1 MFGFVTQFN
10 CQQTKIQQYQLT
22 IIHKFVFLT
31 KSIPIM
37 QFKHPEILYF
47 LFLLVI
53 PILVHLFQLRRFKK
67 EYFTNVRFLKELS
80 IQTRKSSRIKK
91 WLLLATRL
99 LLLSFI
105 IIAFAQPFFKAK
117 DTKNNTN
124 EMYIVLDNSF
134 SMQAK
139 GQKGELLKRAIQ
151 ELLENTPENQTFSLI
166 TNSQT
171 FWNTDIKSIRGE
183 LQNLKY
189 SALPFQLESAM
200 AKIKSRKSVF
210 NKDIVVI
217 TDAVGL
223 EPKQLKSIDNDFNT
237 YFIVPEA
244 EQKNNASIDSVFI
257 HQTLDD
263 FYEIGLKLS
272 SFGENDKELPVAL
285 YNQNKLIAKTLT
297 KLETKDKTIYFTI
310 PKKDFHGYASI
321 IDKGLEYDNTLFFS
335 ISKPKKSNIISI
347 GQPEKSN
354 FLSRIYTNDEFNFNN
369 FAIGTLDYNSL
380 EKQDAIVLNELD
392 EIPQA
397 LQTTLKSFVEKG
409 GNLIL
414 IPSAKTSLGNINS
427 FLGNFGNIQFK
438 ALENKEKLVAKINFN
453 HPLFS
458 GVFENKINN
467 FQYPKT
473 KTSYGIAS
481 SNPAA
486 LYYED
491 QTPFLTSI
499 NNPTSSVYVFT
510 ASINLEN
517 SNFQQS
523 PLIVPTF
530 YKMGINNLNNG
541 ITTRTIGK
549 NNPFLV
555 DVTLSKDEIL
565 KVKNDLE
572 TFIPVQQIMNDK
584 VKLTFNDFPVQAG
597 NFGIYNQKEQLQDI
611 SFNYNRT
618 ESNLA
623 LTNENALSEYKT
635 IDSIS
640 TVFNTLHTDRTD
652 NQIWKWFVIFALL
665 FLVTEMAIIRFVK

>member
-1 MFGFVTQFN
+1 
-10 CQQTKIQQYQLT
+10 
-22 IIHKFVFLT
+22 
-31 KSIPIM
+31 M

-67 EYFTNVRFLKELS
+67 EFFTNVRFLKELS
-80 IQTRKSSRIKK
+80 IQTRKSYKIKK

-99 LLLSFI
+99 LLLTFI

-117 DTKNNTN
+117 DTKNSNN

-139 GQKGELLKRAIQ
+139 GQKGELLKRTVQ

-166 TNSQT
+166 TNSET
-171 FWNTDIKSIRGE
+171 FWNTDIKSIRTE

-210 NKDIVVI
+210 NKDVVII

-223 EPKQLKSIDNDFNT
+223 ESKQVKSIDSDFNT
-237 YFIVPEA
+237 YFIIPEA

-272 SFGENDKELPVAL
+272 AFGEKDKQIPVAL

-297 KLETKDKTIYFTI
+297 KFETKEKTIYFTI
-310 PKKDFHGYASI
+310 PKKDFHGYVSI
-321 IDKGLEYDNTLFFS
+321 TDNGLAYDNNLYFS
-335 ISKPKKSNIISI
+335 ISKPKKNNIISI

-369 FAIGTLDYNSL
+369 FAIETLDYNTL
-380 EKQDAIVLNELD
+380 EKQNTIVLNELD
-392 EIPQA
+392 DVPQA

-409 GNLIL
+409 GNLVL
-414 IPSAKTSLGNINS
+414 IPSAKASTANLNS
-427 FLGNFGNIQFK
+427 FLKIFGNLQFK
-438 ALENKEKLVAKINFN
+438 SLENKEKLVTKINFN

-473 KTSYGIAS
+473 KTSFGIAS
-481 SNPAA
+481 SNPAV

-491 QTPFLTSI
+491 QTAFLTSI
-499 NNPTSSVYVFT
+499 SNAISSVYVFT
-510 ASINLEN
+510 APINLEN

-530 YKMGINNLNNG
+530 YKMGINNQNNG
-541 ITTRTIGK
+541 VNAFTIDN

-555 DVTLSKDEIL
+555 DATLSKDEIL
-565 KVKNDLE
+565 KVKNDGE
-572 TFIPVQQIMNDK
+572 TFIPMQQILNDK
-584 VKLTFNDFPVQAG
+584 VKLTFNDFPVLAG
-597 NFGIYNQKEQLQDI
+597 NFGIYNQNERLENI
-611 SFNYNRT
+611 SFNYNRI
-618 ESNLA
+618 ESDLDQ
-623 LTNENALSEYKT
+623 TNEDALSDYKT
-635 IDSIS
+635 IDSIE
-640 TVFNTLHTDRTD
+640 TVFDTLQTERTD
-652 NQIWKWFVIFALL
+652 SQIWKWFVIFALL

>member
-1 MFGFVTQFN
+1 
-10 CQQTKIQQYQLT
+10 
-22 IIHKFVFLT
+22 
-31 KSIPIM
+31 M

-80 IQTRKSSRIKK
+80 IQTRKSSKIKK

-99 LLLSFI
+99 LLLTCI
-105 IIAFAQPFFKAK
+105 VIAFAQPFFKAK
-117 DTKNNTN
+117 DTKNSSN

-139 GQKGELLKRAIQ
+139 GQKGELLKRAVQ

-166 TNSQT
+166 TNSET
-171 FWNTDIKSIRGE
+171 FWNTDIKSIRTE

-200 AKIKSRKSVF
+200 AKIKSRKSAF
-210 NKDIVVI
+210 NKDVVVI

-223 EPKQLKSIDNDFNT
+223 ESKQLKSIDSDFNT
-237 YFIVPEA
+237 YFIIPEA

-272 SFGENDKELPVAL
+272 AFGEKDAALPVAL

-297 KLETKDKTIYFTI
+297 KFETKDKTIYFTI
-310 PKKDFHGYASI
+310 PKKDFHGYVSI
-321 IDKGLEYDNTLFFS
+321 TDNGLEYDNNLYFS
-335 ISKPKKSNIISI
+335 ISKPKKNNIISI
-347 GQPEKSN
+347 GTAEKSN

-369 FAIGTLDYNSL
+369 FAIETLDYNAL
-380 EKQDAIVLNELD
+380 EKQNTIVLNELD

-409 GNLIL
+409 GNLVL
-414 IPSAKTSLGNINS
+414 IPSAKTATANINP
-427 FLGNFGNIQFK
+427 FLKIFGNIQFK
-438 ALENKEKLVAKINFN
+438 SLENKEKKVTKINFN

-473 KTSYGIAS
+473 KTSFAIAG
-481 SNPAA
+481 SNPAV

-491 QTPFLTSI
+491 QTAFLTSI
-499 NNPTSSVYVFT
+499 SNPISSVYIFT
-510 ASINLEN
+510 APINLEN

-523 PLIVPTF
+523 PLIVPVF
-530 YKMGINNLNNG
+530 YKMGINNQNNG
-541 ITTRTIGK
+541 VIALNIGN

-555 DVTLSKDEIL
+555 DATLSKDEIL
-565 KVKNDLE
+565 KVKNETE
-572 TFIPVQQIMNDK
+572 TFIPVQQILNDK
-584 VKLTFNDFPVQAG
+584 VKMTFNDFPEQAG
-597 NFGIYNQKEQLQDI
+597 NFGIYNQNERLQNI

-618 ESNLA
+618 ESDLA
-623 LTNENALSEYKT
+623 QANKEALSDYKT
-635 IDSIS
+635 IDSID
-640 TVFNTLHTDRTD
+640 TVFNSLQTDRTD
-652 NQIWKWFVIFALL
+652 SQIWKWFVIFALL

>member
-1 MFGFVTQFN
+1 
-10 CQQTKIQQYQLT
+10 
-22 IIHKFVFLT
+22 
-31 KSIPIM
+31 M

-67 EYFTNVRFLKELS
+67 EYFTNVRFLKKLS
-80 IQTRKSSRIKK
+80 IQTRKSSKIKK

-99 LLLSFI
+99 LLLTFI

-117 DTKNNTN
+117 DTKNSSN

-139 GQKGELLKRAIQ
+139 GQKGELLKRTVQ

-166 TNSQT
+166 TNSET
-171 FWNTDIKSIRGE
+171 FWNTDIKSIRTE

-210 NKDIVVI
+210 NKDVVII

-223 EPKQLKSIDNDFNT
+223 ESKQVKSIDNDFNT
-237 YFIVPEA
+237 YFIIPEA

-257 HQTLDD
+257 HQSLDD

-272 SFGENDKELPVAL
+272 AFGEKDKQIPVAL

-297 KLETKDKTIYFTI
+297 KFETKEKTIYFTI
-310 PKKDFHGYASI
+310 PKKDFHGYVSI
-321 IDKGLEYDNTLFFS
+321 TDNGLAYDNNLYFS
-335 ISKPKKSNIISI
+335 ISKPKKNNIISI

-369 FAIGTLDYNSL
+369 FAIETLDYNAL
-380 EKQDAIVLNELD
+380 EKQNTIVLNELD

-409 GNLIL
+409 GNLVL
-414 IPSAKTSLGNINS
+414 IPSAKTSTTNLNP
-427 FLGNFGNIQFK
+427 FLKIFGNIQFK
-438 ALENKEKLVAKINFN
+438 SLENKEKLVTKINFN

-473 KTSYGIAS
+473 KTFFGIAS
-481 SNPAA
+481 SNPAV

-491 QTPFLTSI
+491 QTTFLTSI
-499 NNPTSSVYVFT
+499 SNPLSSIYIFT
-510 ASINLEN
+510 APINLEN

-523 PLIVPTF
+523 PLIVPVF
-530 YKMGINNLNNG
+530 YKMGINNQNNG
-541 ITTRTIGK
+541 VNALTIGN

-555 DVTLSKDEIL
+555 DATLSKDEIL
-565 KVKNDLE
+565 KVQNDTE
-572 TFIPVQQIMNDK
+572 TFIPVQQMLNDK
-584 VKLTFNDFPVQAG
+584 VKLTFNDYPQQAG
-597 NFGIYNQKEQLQDI
+597 NFGIYNQKERLQNI

-618 ESNLA
+618 ESDLA
-623 LTNENALSEYKT
+623 QANEDAVSDYKT
-635 IDSIS
+635 IDSIE
-640 TVFNTLHTDRTD
+640 TVFDTLQTDRTD
-652 NQIWKWFVIFALL
+652 SQIWKWFVIFALL

>member
-1 MFGFVTQFN
+1 
-10 CQQTKIQQYQLT
+10 
-22 IIHKFVFLT
+22 
-31 KSIPIM
+31 M

-47 LFLLVI
+47 LFLLVL

-80 IQTRKSSRIKK
+80 IQTRKSSKIKK
-91 WLLLATRL
+91 WLLLVTRL
-99 LLLSFI
+99 LLLTAI

-117 DTKNNTN
+117 DTKNSSN

-151 ELLENTPENQTFSLI
+151 ELLENTPESQTFSLI
-166 TNSQT
+166 TNSET
-171 FWNTDIKSIRGE
+171 FWNTDIKSIRAE

-189 SALPFQLESAM
+189 SALPFQLEGAM

-210 NKDIVVI
+210 NKDVVVI
-217 TDAVGL
+217 TDAVNL
-223 EPKQLKSIDNDFNT
+223 ESKQLKSIDKDCNT
-237 YFIVPEA
+237 YFIIPEA
-244 EQKNNASIDSVFI
+244 EQKNNISIDSVFI

-321 IDKGLEYDNTLFFS
+321 IDNGLEYDNTLFFS
-335 ISKPKKSNIISI
+335 VSKPKKSNIISI

-380 EKQDAIVLNELD
+380 EKQDAIVLNELV

-397 LQTTLKSFVEKG
+397 LETTLKSFVKKG
-409 GNLIL
+409 GNLMI
-414 IPSAKTSLGNINS
+414 IPSAKTSLENINS

-438 ALENKEKLVAKINFN
+438 TLENKENLITKINFN

-473 KTSYGIAS
+473 KTSFEITS
-481 SNPAA
+481 SNPGA

-491 QTPFLTSI
+491 QSAFLTSI
-499 NNPTSSVYVFT
+499 NNPLDASGSTVYLF
-510 ASINLEN
+510 AAAINLEN

-530 YKMGINNLNNG
+530 YKMGINSQNNG
-541 ITTRTIGK
+541 VIAKIIGT
-549 NNPFLV
+549 NNLFLA

-565 KVKNDLE
+565 KVKNDFE
-572 TFIPVQQIMNDK
+572 SFIPVQQILNDK
-584 VKLTFNDFPVQAG
+584 VKLTFNDFPIQAG
-597 NFGIYNQKEQLQDI
+597 NFGIYNQKECIQDI

-618 ESNLA
+618 ESDLD

-640 TVFNTLHTDRTD
+640 TVFNTMQTDRID

-665 FLVTEMAIIRFVK
+665 FLATEMAIIRFVK

>member
-1 MFGFVTQFN
+1 
-10 CQQTKIQQYQLT
+10 
-22 IIHKFVFLT
+22 
-31 KSIPIM
+31 M

-80 IQTRKSSRIKK
+80 VQTRKSSKIKK

-99 LLLSFI
+99 LLLTCI

-117 DTKNNTN
+117 DSKNSSN

-139 GQKGELLKRAIQ
+139 GQKGELLKRAVQ

-166 TNSQT
+166 TNSET
-171 FWNTDIKSIRGE
+171 FWNTDIKSIRTE

-189 SALPFQLESAM
+189 SALPFQLESAI
-200 AKIKSRKSVF
+200 AKIKSRKLAF
-210 NKDIVVI
+210 NKDVVVI

-223 EPKQLKSIDNDFNT
+223 ESKQLKNIDSDFNT
-237 YFIVPEA
+237 YFIIPEA

-257 HQTLDD
+257 YQTLDD

-272 SFGENDKELPVAL
+272 AFGEKDKELPVAL

-297 KLETKDKTIYFTI
+297 KFETKDKIIYFTI
-310 PKKDFHGYASI
+310 PKKDFHGYVSI
-321 IDKGLEYDNTLFFS
+321 TDNGLEYDNNLYFS
-335 ISKPKKSNIISI
+335 ISKPKKNNIISI
-347 GQPEKSN
+347 GMPEKSN

-369 FAIGTLDYNSL
+369 FPIETLDYNTL
-380 EKQDAIVLNELD
+380 EKQNTIVLNELD

-397 LQTTLKSFVEKG
+397 LQTTLKSFVQKG
-409 GNLIL
+409 GNLVL
-414 IPSAKTSLGNINS
+414 IPSAKTSTTNINP
-427 FLGNFGNIQFK
+427 FLKIFGNIQFK
-438 ALENKEKLVAKINFN
+438 SLENKEKLVTKINFN

-473 KTSYGIAS
+473 KISFGIAG
-481 SNPAA
+481 SNPAV

-491 QTPFLTSI
+491 QTAFLTSI
-499 NNPTSSVYVFT
+499 NNLISSVYIFT
-510 ASINLEN
+510 APINLEN

-523 PLIVPTF
+523 PLIVPVF
-530 YKMGINNLNNG
+530 YKMGINNQNNG
-541 ITTRTIGK
+541 VNALTIGN
-549 NNPFLV
+549 NNPFLI
-555 DVTLSKDEIL
+555 DATLSKDEIL
-565 KVKNDLE
+565 KVQNDSE
-572 TFIPVQQIMNDK
+572 TFIPVQQMLNDK
-584 VKLTFNDFPVQAG
+584 VKLTFNDYPIQAG
-597 NFGIYNQKEQLQDI
+597 NFGIYNQKERLQNI

-618 ESNLA
+618 ESDLA
-623 LTNENALSEYKT
+623 QANENVLSDYKT
-635 IDSIS
+635 IDSIE
-640 TVFNTLHTDRTD
+640 TVFDTLQTDRTD
-652 NQIWKWFVIFALL
+652 SQIWKWFVIFALL

>member
-1 MFGFVTQFN
+1 
-10 CQQTKIQQYQLT
+10 
-22 IIHKFVFLT
+22 
-31 KSIPIM
+31 M

-80 IQTRKSSRIKK
+80 IQTRKSSKIKK

-99 LLLSFI
+99 LLLTCI

-117 DTKNNTN
+117 DTKNSSN

-139 GQKGELLKRAIQ
+139 GQKGELLKRAVQ

-166 TNSQT
+166 TNSET
-171 FWNTDIKSIRGE
+171 FWNTDIKSIRAE

-200 AKIKSRKSVF
+200 AKIKSRKSAF
-210 NKDIVVI
+210 NKDVVVI

-223 EPKQLKSIDNDFNT
+223 EPKQLKSIDSDFNT
-237 YFIVPEA
+237 YFTIPEA
-244 EQKNNASIDSVFI
+244 EQKNNFSIDSVFI

-272 SFGENDKELPVAL
+272 AFGEKAKQIPVAL

-297 KLETKDKTIYFTI
+297 KMESKEKTIYFTI

-321 IDKGLEYDNTLFFS
+321 TDNGLAYDNNLYFS
-335 ISKPKKSNIISI
+335 ISKPKKNNIISI

-354 FLSRIYTNDEFNFNN
+354 FLSRIYTNDEFTFNN
-369 FAIGTLDYNSL
+369 FSIETLDYNAL
-380 EKQDAIVLNELD
+380 EKQNTIVLNELD

-397 LQTTLKSFVEKG
+397 LQTTLKSFVGKG
-409 GNLIL
+409 GNLVL
-414 IPSAKTSLGNINS
+414 IPSAKASTANLNS
-427 FLGNFGNIQFK
+427 FLKIFGNLQFK
-438 ALENKEKLVAKINFN
+438 SLENKEKLITKINFN

-473 KTSYGIAS
+473 KTSFGIIGS
-481 SNPAA
+481 PPEA

-491 QTPFLTSI
+491 QTAFLTSI
-499 NNPTSSVYVFT
+499 NNPISSVYVF
-510 ASINLEN
+510 AAPINLEN

-523 PLIVPTF
+523 PLIVPVF
-530 YKMGINNLNNG
+530 YKMGINNQNNG
-541 ITTRTIGK
+541 VNALIIGN

-555 DVTLSKDEIL
+555 DATLSKDEIL
-565 KVKNDLE
+565 KVENETE
-572 TFIPVQQIMNDK
+572 TFIPVQQILNDK
-584 VKLTFNDFPVQAG
+584 VKLTFNDFPEQAG
-597 NFGIYNQKEQLQDI
+597 NYSIYNQNERIQNI

-623 LTNENALSEYKT
+623 QANKDVLSDYKT
-635 IDSIS
+635 IDSID
-640 TVFNTLHTDRTD
+640 TVFKSLQTDRTD

>member
-1 MFGFVTQFN
+1 
-10 CQQTKIQQYQLT
+10 
-22 IIHKFVFLT
+22 
-31 KSIPIM
+31 M

-67 EYFTNVRFLKELS
+67 EYFTNVRFLKKLS
-80 IQTRKSSRIKK
+80 IQTRKSSKIKK

-99 LLLSFI
+99 LLLTFI

-117 DTKNNTN
+117 DTKNSNN

-139 GQKGELLKRAIQ
+139 GQKGELLKRTVQ

-166 TNSQT
+166 TNSET
-171 FWNTDIKSIRGE
+171 FWNTDIKSIRTE

-210 NKDIVVI
+210 NKDVVII

-223 EPKQLKSIDNDFNT
+223 ESKQVKSIDSDFNT
-237 YFIVPEA
+237 YFIIPEA

-272 SFGENDKELPVAL
+272 AFGEKDKQIPVAL

-297 KLETKDKTIYFTI
+297 KLETKEKTIYFTI
-310 PKKDFHGYASI
+310 PKKDFHGYVSI
-321 IDKGLEYDNTLFFS
+321 TDNGLAYDNNLYFS
-335 ISKPKKSNIISI
+335 ISKPKKNNIISI

-369 FAIGTLDYNSL
+369 FAIETLDYNAL
-380 EKQDAIVLNELD
+380 EKQNTIVLNELD

-409 GNLIL
+409 GNLVL
-414 IPSAKTSLGNINS
+414 IPSAKTSTNNLNP
-427 FLGNFGNIQFK
+427 FLKIFGNIQFK
-438 ALENKEKLVAKINFN
+438 SLENKEKLVTKINFN

-473 KTSYGIAS
+473 KTSFGIAG
-481 SNPAA
+481 SNPAV

-491 QTPFLTSI
+491 QTAFLTSI
-499 NNPTSSVYVFT
+499 SNAISSVYIFT
-510 ASINLEN
+510 APINLEN

-523 PLIVPTF
+523 PLIVPVF
-530 YKMGINNLNNG
+530 YKMGINNQNNG
-541 ITTRTIGK
+541 VNAFTIDN

-555 DVTLSKDEIL
+555 DATLSKDEIL
-565 KVKNDLE
+565 KVKNDGE
-572 TFIPVQQIMNDK
+572 TFIPVQQMLNDK
-584 VKLTFNDFPVQAG
+584 VKLTFNDYPEQAG
-597 NFGIYNQKEQLQDI
+597 NFGIYNQNERLENI
-611 SFNYNRT
+611 SFNYNRI
-618 ESNLA
+618 ESDLDQA
-623 LTNENALSEYKT
+623 NEDALSDYKT
-635 IDSIS
+635 IDSIE
-640 TVFNTLHTDRTD
+640 TVFDTLQTDRTD
-652 NQIWKWFVIFALL
+652 SQIWKWFVIFALL

>member
-1 MFGFVTQFN
+1 M
-10 CQQTKIQQYQLT
+10 QL
-22 IIHKFVFLT
+22 
-31 KSIPIM
+31 
-37 QFKHPEILYF
+37 KHPEILYY
-47 LFLLVI
+47 LLLLVI

-80 IQTRKSSRIKK
+80 IQTRKSSKIKK

-99 LLLSFI
+99 LLLTFI

-117 DTKNNTN
+117 DAKNSSN

-139 GQKGELLKRAIQ
+139 GQKGELLKRAVQ

-166 TNSQT
+166 TNSET
-171 FWNTDIKSIRGE
+171 FWNTDIKSIRTE

-200 AKIKSRKSVF
+200 AKIKSRKSAF
-210 NKDIVVI
+210 NKDVVVI

-223 EPKQLKSIDNDFNT
+223 ESKQLKSVDSTFNT
-237 YFIVPEA
+237 YFIIPEA

-272 SFGENDKELPVAL
+272 AFGEKDKQIPVAL

-297 KLETKDKTIYFTI
+297 KFESKEKTIYFTI

-321 IDKGLEYDNTLFFS
+321 TDNGLEYDNDLYFS
-335 ISKPKKSNIISI
+335 ISKPKKNNVISI
-347 GQPEKSN
+347 GPSEKSN
-354 FLSRIYTNDEFNFNN
+354 FLSRTYTSDEFNFNN
-369 FAIGTLDYNSL
+369 FQIKTLDYNIL
-380 EKQDAIVLNELD
+380 EQQNCIVLNELD

-409 GNLIL
+409 GNLVL
-414 IPSAKTSLGNINS
+414 IPSAKASPANS
-427 FLGNFGNIQFK
+427 NPFLKIFGNIQFK
-438 ALENKEKLVAKINFN
+438 SLENKEKLITKINFN

-473 KTSYGIAS
+473 KMSFGITST
-481 SNPAA
+481 NPAV

-491 QTPFLTSI
+491 QTAFLISI
-499 NNPTSSVYVFT
+499 NNPISSVYVF
-510 ASINLEN
+510 AAPINLEN

-530 YKMGINNLNNG
+530 YKMGINNQNNG
-541 ITTRTIGK
+541 TIALTIGN

-555 DVTLSKDEIL
+555 DATLSKDEIL
-565 KVKNDLE
+565 KVQNETE
-572 TFIPVQQIMNDK
+572 TFIPIQQILNDK
-584 VKLTFNDFPVQAG
+584 VKLTFNDFPEQAG
-597 NFGIYNQKEQLQDI
+597 NFGIYNQKERLQNI

-618 ESNLA
+618 ESDLA
-623 LTNENALSEYKT
+623 QANENEVSDYKT
-635 IDSIS
+635 IDSIE
-640 TVFNTLHTDRTD
+640 TVFNTLQTNRSDS
-652 NQIWKWFVIFALL
+652 QIWKWFVIFALL
-665 FLVTEMAIIRFVK
+665 FLLTEMAIIRFVK

>member
-1 MFGFVTQFN
+1 
-10 CQQTKIQQYQLT
+10 
-22 IIHKFVFLT
+22 
-31 KSIPIM
+31 M

-80 IQTRKSSRIKK
+80 IQTRKSSKIKK

-99 LLLSFI
+99 LLLTCI

-117 DTKNNTN
+117 DTKNSSN

-139 GQKGELLKRAIQ
+139 GQKGELLKRAVQ

-166 TNSQT
+166 TNSET
-171 FWNTDIKSIRGE
+171 FWNTDIKSIRTE

-200 AKIKSRKSVF
+200 AKIKSRKSAF
-210 NKDIVVI
+210 NKDVVVI

-223 EPKQLKSIDNDFNT
+223 EPKQLKSIDKDFNT
-237 YFIVPEA
+237 YFIIPKA
-244 EQKNNASIDSVFI
+244 EHENNASIDSVFI

-272 SFGENDKELPVAL
+272 AFGEKDKQIPVAL

-321 IDKGLEYDNTLFFS
+321 TDNGLEYDNNLYFS
-335 ISKPKKSNIISI
+335 ISKPKKNNVISI
-347 GQPEKSN
+347 GTPEKSN

-369 FAIGTLDYNSL
+369 FAIETLDYNAL
-380 EKQDAIVLNELD
+380 EKQNTIVLNELD

-409 GNLIL
+409 GNLVL
-414 IPSAKTSLGNINS
+414 IPSAKTSTANLNP
-427 FLGNFGNIQFK
+427 FLKIFGNIQFK
-438 ALENKEKLVAKINFN
+438 SLENKEKLITKINFN

-473 KTSYGIAS
+473 KTSFGIIG
-481 SNPAA
+481 SNPSA

-491 QTPFLTSI
+491 QTAFLTSI
-499 NNPTSSVYVFT
+499 NNPISSVYILT
-510 ASINLEN
+510 APINLEN

-530 YKMGINNLNNG
+530 YKMGINNQNNG
-541 ITTRTIGK
+541 VNALSIGN

-555 DVTLSKDEIL
+555 DATLSKDEIL
-565 KVKNDLE
+565 KVKNETE
-572 TFIPVQQIMNDK
+572 TFIPVQQILNDK
-584 VKLTFNDFPVQAG
+584 VKLTFNDFPFQAG
-597 NFGIYNQKEQLQDI
+597 NFEIYNQNERLQNI

-618 ESNLA
+618 ESDLA
-623 LTNENALSEYKT
+623 QANKEALSDYKT
-635 IDSIS
+635 IDSID
-640 TVFNTLHTDRTD
+640 TVFNSLQTDRTD

>member
-1 MFGFVTQFN
+1 MLSNSIVRK
-10 CQQTKIQQYQLT
+10 TKIQQYQLT

-37 QFKHPEILYF
+37 QFKHLEILYF

-99 LLLSFI
+99 LLLSCI

-134 SMQAK
+134 SMQTK

-189 SALPFQLESAM
+189 NALPFQLESAM

-285 YNQNKLIAKTLT
+285 YNQKKLIAKTLT

-335 ISKPKKSNIISI
+335 VSKPKKINIISI

-369 FAIGTLDYNSL
+369 FAIGTLNYNSL

-414 IPSAKTSLGNINS
+414 IPSSKTSLGNINS